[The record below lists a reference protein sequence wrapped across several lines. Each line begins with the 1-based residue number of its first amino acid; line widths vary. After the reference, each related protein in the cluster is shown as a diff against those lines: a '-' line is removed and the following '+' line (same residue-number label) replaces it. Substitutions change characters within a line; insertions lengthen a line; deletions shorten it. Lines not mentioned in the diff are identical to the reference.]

1 MKYINRLDSTR
12 LCHSCETQREWVE
25 MLQMSKPHTLH
36 ICKQTHTHTDTHTE
50 KSNFRKDSS
59 LLVIPPPPPYL
70 TNPPPLFMGKIYFM
84 KIYFIRRGVVQLCT
98 HREKLCFSQFRV
110 QEFTETRAWY
120 FWPEV
125 QNSRVRKSSY

>member
-36 ICKQTHTHTDTHTE
+36 ICKQTHTHTE

-59 LLVIPPPPPYL
+59 LLVIPPPTPS
-70 TNPPPLFMGKIYFM
+70 TNPPPRFMGKIYFM

-98 HREKLCFSQFRV
+98 HREKLCFTQFRV
-110 QEFTETRAWY
+110 QEFTETRA
-120 FWPEV
+120 
-125 QNSRVRKSSY
+125 

>member
-59 LLVIPPPPPYL
+59 LLVIPPPPL
-70 TNPPPLFMGKIYFM
+70 FNKPPSPFYGKNLFYEDLFYKEGGCPIMYSQGKAVFYSIQSTRIY
-84 KIYFIRRGVVQLCT
+84 
-98 HREKLCFSQFRV
+98 
-110 QEFTETRAWY
+110 
-120 FWPEV
+120 
-125 QNSRVRKSSY
+125 

>member
-36 ICKQTHTHTDTHTE
+36 ICKQTHTHTQTHTQRKVTLE
-50 KSNFRKDSS
+50 KFIIVSYT
-59 LLVIPPPPPYL
+59 PPPYL

-98 HREKLCFSQFRV
+98 HREKLCFTQFRV
-110 QEFTETRAWY
+110 QEFAETRA
-120 FWPEV
+120 
-125 QNSRVRKSSY
+125 